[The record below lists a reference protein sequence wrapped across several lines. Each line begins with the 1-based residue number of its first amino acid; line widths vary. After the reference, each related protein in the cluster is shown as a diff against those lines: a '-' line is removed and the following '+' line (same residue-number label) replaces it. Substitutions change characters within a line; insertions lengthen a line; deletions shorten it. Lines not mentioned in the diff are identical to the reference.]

1 MLKMKTSLIFCV
13 VAATLITSCSETS
26 QPDQERSKLK
36 VLATT
41 GMIADLAKNIACDS
55 AEVIAMMGPG
65 VDPHLYKATQG
76 DLSKMRSAD
85 IILYNGL
92 HLEGK
97 MGEVLEKL
105 ARSKSVMAISDDLER
120 DVLLEDSVFQGN
132 YDPHIWFDVALWSQC
147 IPNVLKTLIEKDS
160 ANANYYTK
168 NAERYKERLDSLNS
182 AVENKIGSIPNG
194 KRILITAHDAF
205 SYFGRAYGIDVRGLQ
220 GISTVSEFGL
230 RDRVDLIDFIVDRQV
245 NAIFVETSVSE
256 KNILS
261 IVEGCKFK
269 GHDLTIGGNL
279 YSDAMGAEGTEQGT
293 YVGMVEHNVN
303 TIVEALK

>member
-1 MLKMKTSLIFCV
+1 MLKIKPTVLLGV
-13 VAATLITSCSETS
+13 VASIFVASCSTS
-26 QPDQERSKLK
+26 TKSNQNKQRLRI
-36 VLATT
+36 LATT
-41 GMIADLAKNIACDS
+41 GMIADLAKNIAGDS
-55 AEVIAMMGPG
+55 ADVDAMMGPG

-76 DLSKMRSAD
+76 DLAKMRSAD

-105 ARSKSVMAISDDLER
+105 ARTKSVVAISDGIEKNL
-120 DVLLEDSVFQGN
+120 LLEDSVFQGN
-132 YDPHIWFDVALWSQC
+132 YDPHIWFDVALWSRC
-147 IPNVLKTLIEKDS
+147 IPNALKTLIEKDS

-168 NAERYKERLDSLNS
+168 NAERYKVRLDSLNS

-205 SYFGRAYGIDVRGLQ
+205 SYFGRAYQLEVRGLQ

-230 RDRVDLIDFIVDRQV
+230 RDRVDLIDFIVDRQIK
-245 NAIFVETSVSE
+245 AIFVETSVSE

-303 TIVEALK
+303 TIVKALK

>member
-1 MLKMKTSLIFCV
+1 MLKMKTSWIFG
-13 VAATLITSCSETS
+13 VAVATIIVSCSETS
-26 QPDQERSKLK
+26 QPDHERSKLK
-36 VLATT
+36 ILATT
-41 GMIADLAKNIACDS
+41 GMIADLAKNIAGDS
-55 AEVIAMMGPG
+55 AEVMAMMGPG

-120 DVLLEDSVFQGN
+120 DILLEDSVFQGN
-132 YDPHIWFDVALWSQC
+132 YDPHIWFNVAIWSQC
-147 IPNVLKTLIEKDS
+147 IPNVLEALIEKDS

-168 NAERYKERLDSLNS
+168 NAERYKVRLDSLNS
-182 AVENKIGSIPNG
+182 AVENKIGSIPEG

-205 SYFGRAYGIDVRGLQ
+205 SYFGRAYGLDVRGLQ

-230 RDRVDLIDFIVDRQV
+230 RDRVDLIDFIVERQIK
-245 NAIFVETSVSE
+245 AIFVETSVSE

-269 GHDLTIGGNL
+269 GHELKIGGNL
-279 YSDAMGAEGTEQGT
+279 YSDAMGPVDTREGT
-293 YVGMVEHNVN
+293 YIGMVEHNVN

>member
-1 MLKMKTSLIFCV
+1 M
-13 VAATLITSCSETS
+13 
-26 QPDQERSKLK
+26 
-36 VLATT
+36 
-41 GMIADLAKNIACDS
+41 
-55 AEVIAMMGPG
+55 
-65 VDPHLYKATQG
+65 
-76 DLSKMRSAD
+76 
-85 IILYNGL
+85 
-92 HLEGK
+92 
-97 MGEVLEKL
+97 
-105 ARSKSVMAISDDLER
+105 
-120 DVLLEDSVFQGN
+120 
-132 YDPHIWFDVALWSQC
+132 
-147 IPNVLKTLIEKDS
+147 LKTLIEKDS

-205 SYFGRAYGIDVRGLQ
+205 SYFGRAYGLDVRGLQ

>member
-1 MLKMKTSLIFCV
+1 MKTSWIFG
-13 VAATLITSCSETS
+13 VAVATIIVSCSETS
-26 QPDQERSKLK
+26 QPDHERSKLK
-36 VLATT
+36 ILATT
-41 GMIADLAKNIACDS
+41 GMIADLAKNIAGDS
-55 AEVIAMMGPG
+55 AEVMAMMGPG

-120 DVLLEDSVFQGN
+120 DILLEDSVFQGN
-132 YDPHIWFDVALWSQC
+132 YDPHIWFNVAIWSQC
-147 IPNVLKTLIEKDS
+147 IPNVLEALIEKDS

-168 NAERYKERLDSLNS
+168 NAERYKVRLDSLNS
-182 AVENKIGSIPNG
+182 AVENKIGSIPEG

-205 SYFGRAYGIDVRGLQ
+205 SYFGRAYGLDVRGLQ

-230 RDRVDLIDFIVDRQV
+230 RDRVDLIDFIVERQIK
-245 NAIFVETSVSE
+245 AIFVETSVSE

-269 GHDLTIGGNL
+269 GHELKIGGNL
-279 YSDAMGAEGTEQGT
+279 YSDAMGPVDTREGT
-293 YVGMVEHNVN
+293 YIGMVEHNVN